1 MKEENDPELCTYR
14 AWMRDAYNKLDI
26 LQRDGN
32 LNDLWLELHRI
43 SNAAEKMKERINRLQ
58 YKK

>member
-1 MKEENDPELCTYR
+1 MKEENDPELCIYR
-14 AWMRDAYNKLDI
+14 SWMRDAYNKLDI

-32 LNDLWLELHRI
+32 LNDLWLELHRV